1 MRSVGRDRFHALVEV
16 AGARSGDR
24 RLPRRPSGRV
34 DRLRHAAQPLPRGSA
49 GKPIRASSRATD
61 LTRDKT
67 KAVWIAAVSVLT
79 ARPLSGARDREG
91 DKGDECSGT
100 ASRHHRS
107 LWPRACLSGCC
118 SLQRLGIYPVADL
131 DPIVNCGT
139 CGVPKPHAAAPGPVR
154 QRKQRPFDRSIVGG
168 ECRSNPIAEPTL
180 DDRGTDDVWPRGGI
194 AQCEARRCEAGR
206 ARFPGR
212 RRSCRVVVRESRSLV
227 RAASSWASRRYRAA
241 RGLQPLM

>member
-79 ARPLSGARDREG
+79 ARPSVEPGIEKEIRAMSVLALLRGIIARCG
-91 DKGDECSGT
+91 
-100 ASRHHRS
+100 HV
-107 LWPRACLSGCC
+107 LACLAVAACSASG
-118 SLQRLGIYPVADL
+118 STQSPTSIPSSTVAPVEYQNHTPLHLGL
-131 DPIVNCGT
+131 FVNGSS
-139 CGVPKPHAAAPGPVR
+139 V
-154 QRKQRPFDRSIVGG
+154 RSIDPSSAGSV
-168 ECRSNPIAEPTL
+168 
-180 DDRGTDDVWPRGGI
+180 
-194 AQCEARRCEAGR
+194 EATQLPSQPWTIEVRTTSG
-206 ARFPGR
+206 
-212 RRSCRVVVRESRSLV
+212 RVVASLSVKPGDVKQDVQGSQGDGVRVGLSCGSLDLWSGPPLAGP
-227 RAASSWASRRYRAA
+227 AA
-241 RGLQPLM
+241 GTGQPGDCNP